1 MDATTAERKRRV
13 KTGCLTCRQ
22 RRVKCDERKPT
33 CQRCEAANIECSGYQ
48 IPRKIPLKRR
58 ATNDEANGQK
68 AVNST
73 STLPGNP
80 LGGSPLVAY
89 PNNPNDSQRPHLR
102 AREVLA
108 HHQYSYK
115 TAALL
120 FREDHLYFWRD
131 QVLEAA
137 WDTEFVYDAVVALG
151 TMHRAVLLLSK
162 PNDKW
167 RGLDTKVI
175 AFQAYGNA
183 LRQISG
189 LYGKYNSQY
198 LEMMIAVLLLLTY
211 FEVIHSH

>member
-1 MDATTAERKRRV
+1 M
-13 KTGCLTCRQ
+13 
-22 RRVKCDERKPT
+22 
-33 CQRCEAANIECSGYQ
+33 GYQ
-48 IPRKIPLKRR
+48 PPKKIPLKRR
-58 ATNDEANGQK
+58 AADDEDNEQK
-68 AVNST
+68 RGNKTT
-73 STLPGNP
+73 SLPENP
-80 LGGSPLVAY
+80 FPGSPLVAY
-89 PNNPNDSQRPHLR
+89 PNNPNESQRPHQR
-102 AREVLA
+102 ACEVLA

-131 QVLEAA
+131 HVLEAA

-162 PNDKW
+162 HNDKW

-175 AFQAYGNA
+175 AFQAYGNV

-189 LYGKYNSQY
+189 LYGQHSSPH

-211 FEVIHSH
+211 FEVTHFG